1 MAEFGVDL
9 DKATSDICLMQKLPK
24 VCSMSRP
31 PYQTGDTTC
40 LILKL
45 LHR

>member
-24 VCSMSRP
+24 VCSMSGP

-40 LILKL
+40 LILKF